1 MIRLHKILNEVLL
14 KEGGAYGHMNH
25 PFDTEIN
32 LTFGQL
38 KDIVNRALDGELE
51 LTREKCIA
59 GDTMIHTEKNG
70 NMTIAEFVDNGVV
83 DKVLSFNEE
92 TGKNEYMDVMASFNN
107 DTTNGWLEIE
117 LEDGKIIQVTPNHRM
132 YVEGIGYVE
141 AKDLTEDMELK
152 II

>member
-1 MIRLHKILNEVLL
+1 MIRLGKLLNEVLL

-38 KDIVNRALDGELE
+38 KDIVNRALEGNLE

-59 GDTMIHTEKNG
+59 GDTIIHTEKNG
-70 NMTIAEFVDNGVV
+70 DMIIAEFVDNRII

-107 DTTNGWLEIE
+107 DTTDEWLEIE
-117 LEDGKIIQVTPNHRM
+117 LEDGKTIQVTPNHRM

-152 II
+152 VV